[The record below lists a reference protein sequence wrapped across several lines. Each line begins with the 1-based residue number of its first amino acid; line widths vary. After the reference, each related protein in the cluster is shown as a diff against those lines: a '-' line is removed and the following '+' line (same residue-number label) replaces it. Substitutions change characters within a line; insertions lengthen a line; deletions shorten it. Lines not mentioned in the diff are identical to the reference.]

1 MRGFFSTDSRDMG
14 CGAIPSRL
22 SMPGR
27 SPPLRSTAIHASR
40 IAAGSSESQYMDT
53 PHPTLSRK
61 GGGRLLRSPSQGL
74 LRPISTLGSSLIIM
88 DEAASRTSPAATRP
102 IWKRPVSRRAVLV
115 TGAAG
120 ATATALAVLWKGDG
134 LSQILDRV
142 GDLTHGYQ
150 GALNNERV
158 RVVHLLR
165 RAGFGAAPGELDRY
179 LAMGTAR
186 ATEVLL
192 EYQKTSNARLEG
204 ALPAVDPSG
213 GRGAATVAAIQG
225 WWLQRMVETARP
237 LEEKM
242 TLFWHGLL
250 TSGLDK
256 AGPAQMFTQN
266 QLFRKMAMGNLY
278 DLLKAVSKDPAM
290 MVYLD
295 TETNRKGKPNEN
307 YARELMELFTTG
319 IGHYTE
325 DDVRESARAF
335 TGWTLTGGQRLR
347 FTTDSIFNP
356 RHFDSGQKTFMGKT
370 GNFTGDDIVE
380 MLVPLRATAERLST
394 RLFSFLAY
402 PDPDAE
408 IVRHLADTFQR
419 SHYNVG
425 KVVREI
431 LAMDAFYSPKA
442 YRALIK
448 SPAELA
454 AQTLRAT
461 GSDARAYGAAV
472 SASAAMGQVLFYPPN
487 VAGWP
492 AGSSW
497 INSATLLTRINF
509 LNAATQRMRPS
520 SSTPS
525 LDQLMD
531 TLVDGSI
538 SPTTKDGLQAFAAAH
553 PQNQAG
559 LLFMVLA
566 TPEFQLN

>member
-1 MRGFFSTDSRDMG
+1 
-14 CGAIPSRL
+14 
-22 SMPGR
+22 
-27 SPPLRSTAIHASR
+27 
-40 IAAGSSESQYMDT
+40 
-53 PHPTLSRK
+53 
-61 GGGRLLRSPSQGL
+61 
-74 LRPISTLGSSLIIM
+74 M
-88 DEAASRTSPAATRP
+88 DEAASRTSPATTRP
-102 IWKRPVSRRAVLV
+102 IWKRPVSRRAVLA

-134 LSQILDRV
+134 LSQILDHVR
-142 GDLTHGYQ
+142 DLTHGYQ

-158 RVVHLLR
+158 RVAHLLR
-165 RAGFGAAPGELDRY
+165 RAGFGATPGELDRY

-192 EYQKTSNARLEG
+192 DYPKISNAGLEG

-213 GRGAATVAAIQG
+213 GRAAAPVAAIQG
-225 WWLQRMVETARP
+225 WWLQRMAETARP

-266 QLFRKMAMGNLY
+266 QLFRKMAMGNLD

-290 MVYLD
+290 MIYLD

-335 TGWTLTGGQRLR
+335 TGWTLTGGKQLR
-347 FTTDSIFNP
+347 YTTDSFFNP
-356 RHFDSGQKTFMGKT
+356 RYFDSGQKTFMGKT
-370 GNFTGDDIVE
+370 GNLTGDDIVE

-394 RLFSFLAY
+394 RLFNFFAY
-402 PDPDAE
+402 PNPEPE
-408 IVRHLADTFQR
+408 IVRHLADTFQQA
-419 SHYNVG
+419 HYNVG
-425 KVVREI
+425 AVVREI
-431 LAMDAFYSPKA
+431 FAMDAFYSPKA

-448 SPAELA
+448 SPVELA

-461 GSDARAYGAAV
+461 GGDARAYGAAAT
-472 SASAAMGQVLFYPPN
+472 ASAAMGQVLFYPPN

-492 AGSSW
+492 AGTSW
-497 INSATLLTRINF
+497 INSSTLLTRLNF
-509 LNAATQRMRPS
+509 VNGATQRMRLSSS
-520 SSTPS
+520 SST
-525 LDQLMD
+525 LDQLTS
-531 TLVDGSI
+531 TLLDGNL
-538 SPTTKDGLQAFAAAH
+538 SPTTNDGLQAFRAAH

-566 TPEFQLN
+566 TPEFQVN